1 MIHDLFL
8 RRYPN
13 QIYWGDRPTPAM
25 QRLFIQ
31 VAHIVF
37 TDVAPAMR
45 LDQGFFKAVHDALAR
60 ELGQGRLFD
69 APTYDAVCG
78 EFLTET
84 YDLWK
89 DRHGTADTFLKARLS
104 LIELLFRG
112 IQDRV
117 SKRPSA
123 SAQSGGVPLLSR
135 SPSPAPESNENE
147 AAVAEAVRELN
158 NRFRQAAMG
167 LHYHNGLIQFAQ
179 DELTDERTAEPC
191 WTILRDPKW
200 ANVDRELKEAI
211 DRADGARADA
221 AFHAAKALEST
232 IKIISDDQRWTTG
245 RERGAANYI
254 DNLVSQ
260 KNGRFMETWE
270 GEMLRA
276 FFVHVRNPHG
286 HGAGSQPPPTLTD
299 HQTAWAIETA
309 MSWIKSLIRRL

>member
-25 QRLFIQ
+25 HRLFTQ

-37 TDVAPAMR
+37 SDLAPALK
-45 LDQGFFKAVHDALAR
+45 LDQSFFKAVHDALAR
-60 ELGQGRLFD
+60 ELGLGRLVD
-69 APTYDAVCG
+69 APTYDAICG
-78 EFLTET
+78 EYLTES

-104 LIELLFRG
+104 LVELLFRAMEE
-112 IQDRV
+112 RV
-117 SKRPSA
+117 SSRRAAAAPRPT
-123 SAQSGGVPLLSR
+123 LLSR
-135 SPSPAPESNENE
+135 SPSPAPTNDGSDE
-147 AAVAEAVRELN
+147 AVSAAVRELN
-158 NRFRQAAMG
+158 NRLRQAGMG

-179 DELTDERTAEPC
+179 DELTQERAAEPC
-191 WTILRDPKW
+191 WTILRDVKW

-211 DRADGARADA
+211 DHADGGRPDA

-232 IKIISDDQRWTTG
+232 IKIISDDQGWTSG
-245 RERGAANYI
+245 KERGAANYI

-260 KNGRFMETWE
+260 KNGRFLEPWE
-270 GEMLRA
+270 GEMLKA

-286 HGAGSQPPPTLTD
+286 HGAGSQPPPALTD
-299 HQTAWAIETA
+299 PQTTWAIEAT
-309 MSWIKSLIRRL
+309 MSWIKSLVRRL